1 MTVGLGRTGRT
12 GPRQSAQ
19 QTGAIYRTKS
29 LGVTADICLGP
40 TAITLDVGN
49 LVTATRYEFT
59 ESHPFG
65 DWMKQGNA
73 GIVYTFIIHVYVY
86 IYIYYMLI
94 IQSQF
99 GIPNSCWTYID
110 PLLIVEHCIGRDL
123 VLGVKN
129 HRTKWWMAWPW
140 P

>member
-86 IYIYYMLI
+86 IYILYAHHPITIWDSKLMLDI
-94 IQSQF
+94 YRPF
-99 GIPNSCWTYID
+99 ID
-110 PLLIVEHCIGRDL
+110 SRALH
-123 VLGVKN
+123 
-129 HRTKWWMAWPW
+129 WS
-140 P
+140 